1 MLKWLSWR
9 GCLRV
14 VCFQLWTAGTMKTTP
29 ICLHNLVS
37 WTLPWTT
44 HTRKEI
50 WPGWNVLWKIWVQK
64 RYAFLGTKLH
74 IILSAESYVFLSTK
88 TTYIL
93 RYKIYTYSLVQSL
106 EGFLFSLYWKTHRG
120 LRTHSSTTG
129 QTYTLTEIIMTNV
142 LSHTYSQCHGDNN
155 T

>member
-1 MLKWLSWR
+1 MKRLFT
-9 GCLRV
+9 GCLLSAVNGGNDENNTDMPPQPRFLDSPMNYTYEEGDLARLE
-14 VCFQLWTAGTMKTTP
+14 CSLE
-29 ICLHNLVS
+29 N
-37 WTLPWTT
+37 
-44 HTRKEI
+44 
-50 WPGWNVLWKIWVQK
+50 
-64 RYAFLGTKLH
+64 LGTKKVC
-74 IILSAESYVFLSTK
+74 ILGYKIAYNFECRELCFPEYK